1 LSDIGREPTPGPLSG
16 QDPPDPAN
24 GAEAQGWPEV
34 RWGADLSL
42 SAIVKARPLSGGW
55 LWVIVSVEAIKR
67 AGQNLTGESIKKA
80 LESLK
85 DFDTRGRLVQI
96 KGGKIVQMKE
106 CCG

>member
-1 LSDIGREPTPGPLSG
+1 MRSTGSRSDVSSIVLVSSAYGSK
-16 QDPPDPAN
+16 AS
-24 GAEAQGWPEV
+24 GWPEV
-34 RWGADLSL
+34 RLGADLSL

-55 LWVIVSVEAIKR
+55 LWVIVSVEAIKQ